1 LNFLF
6 AWRYFRSKKST
17 NAINIIAWVTVTAM
31 AVGTAAIV
39 VVLSIFNGFE
49 GLVKTLYSSFYPD
62 IRITP
67 AQQKVML
74 LDDSTLAKIR
84 LLNNLSAISMV
95 VEENVHLQNGEYRT
109 NAVVKGV
116 DDAYNKTSGV
126 SSMMVN
132 GKFETGTAETPA
144 LVLGV
149 GIENALNLLSDRS
162 ITPVTAYL
170 PKRGVASAN
179 QQESNSKVNLP
190 KRDVASANPLE
201 SISTVNLQPSGS
213 FSIQQDFDNKYVIT
227 NISILKE
234 MLGMNANEYSSAE
247 IKLRD
252 PAAEKEVIAALK
264 QMLGSGYLVENRY
277 EQNRSLFAVM
287 QLEKWVIYGILSLI
301 LVIASFNMIGS
312 LTMLVLEKEQ
322 DIQIL
327 QAMGA
332 EKKFIQR
339 IFLTEGVLL
348 AFAGTV
354 IGILLAFLF
363 AYLQVTFKLIPLQ
376 GSFVIDYYPVE
387 ILLTDILLVVATV
400 FVIALLASWV
410 PSLKA
415 ARQKVSL
422 RAQ

>member
-1 LNFLF
+1 
-6 AWRYFRSKKST
+6 
-17 NAINIIAWVTVTAM
+17 M

-62 IRITP
+62 VRIT
-67 AQQKVML
+67 ASQQKIML
-74 LDDSTLAKIR
+74 LDDATLAKIKV
-84 LLNNLSAISMV
+84 LKNIAAVSMV
-95 VEENVHLQNGEYRT
+95 VEENVHLQNGDYRT
-109 NAVVKGV
+109 NAVIKAV
-116 DDAYNKTSGV
+116 DESYNKSSGV

-132 GKFETGTAETPA
+132 GKFETGSIETPA

-162 ITPVTAYL
+162 VTPVTAYL
-170 PKRGVASAN
+170 PKRGVS
-179 QQESNSKVNLP
+179 SS
-190 KRDVASANPLE
+190 NPLE
-201 SISTVNLQPSGS
+201 SISTVNLQPTGS

-227 NISILKE
+227 NLAILKE
-234 MLGMNANEYSSAE
+234 MLGMKSNEYSAAE
-247 IKLRD
+247 IKLTD
-252 PAAEKEVIAALK
+252 PSAEKETIAAL
-264 QMLGSGYLVENRY
+264 QQIMGNGYLVENRY
-277 EQNRSLFAVM
+277 QQNRSLFAVM
-287 QLEKWVIYGILSLI
+287 QLEKWAIYGILSLI
-301 LVIASFNMIGS
+301 LVIASFNMIGA

-348 AFAGTV
+348 AFVGSV
-354 IGILLAFLF
+354 IGILLAMLF

-376 GSFVIDYYPVE
+376 GSFVIDYYPVD
-387 ILLTDILLVVATV
+387 IFLTDILLVMFTV

-410 PSLKA
+410 PSVKA